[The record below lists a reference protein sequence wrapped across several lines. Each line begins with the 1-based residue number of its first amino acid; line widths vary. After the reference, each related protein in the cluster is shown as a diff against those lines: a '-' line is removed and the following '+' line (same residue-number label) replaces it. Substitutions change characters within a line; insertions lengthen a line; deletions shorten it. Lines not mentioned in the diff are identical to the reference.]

1 MLDILIMLTC
11 DLNYVACLR
20 NNVHVGTNKSH
31 VNIVDII
38 YLAYWLLKFIP
49 VYFQLN
55 KLLQMKF
62 EAVPKEK
69 KKKKAH
75 PEPFNK
81 RKLKERI
88 SYY

>member
-1 MLDILIMLTC
+1 MLTC

-31 VNIVDII
+31 VNIIILYVDII

-62 EAVPKEK
+62 EAVPKK
-69 KKKKAH
+69 TK
-75 PEPFNK
+75 NK
-81 RKLKERI
+81 SSSRTFQ
-88 SYY
+88 